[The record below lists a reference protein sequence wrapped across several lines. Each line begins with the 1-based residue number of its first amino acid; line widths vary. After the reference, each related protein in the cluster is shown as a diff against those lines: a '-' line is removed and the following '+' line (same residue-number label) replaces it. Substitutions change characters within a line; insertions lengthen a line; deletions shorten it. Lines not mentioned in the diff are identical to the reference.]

1 MNPEAVL
8 PSAPA
13 PLGARCRTI
22 AFTSG
27 KGGVGKSN
35 LVLNTGLVL
44 ARRGRRVALLDGDL
58 GLANLTV
65 LLGQTPKYDLRDVL
79 AGDKRLDEIL
89 LRGPHGIILV
99 PAGSGVADLARLTEE
114 QRSDL
119 FEQIAAL
126 EATVDFLLIDTGAG
140 LNETVL
146 TLILA
151 SDESVVVTRPEP
163 TALADAYALMKV
175 VVRECPAYP
184 FHVLINMVRDAE
196 QARQVHR
203 SLSEILMRFLGYRPG
218 DAGFVLMDSAV
229 GEAVVQ
235 QVPFTVSAPRC
246 RASRCLEGL
255 ADRLLGGG
263 APAGGVGRTFWER
276 MSRGRQ
282 RKP

>member
-89 LRGPHGIILV
+89 LRGPHGITLV

-119 FEQIAAL
+119 FDQIAAL
-126 EATVDFLLIDTGAG
+126 EAVPLERLLDFMNADWSAYCAAYERHYLAGELDALVAGAQAFPTYCEPIIERRDPLLAQRMSGELERGGACVVIG
-140 LNETVL
+140 VAHCPGVL
-146 TLILA
+146 
-151 SDESVVVTRPEP
+151 
-163 TALADAYALMKV
+163 
-175 VVRECPAYP
+175 
-184 FHVLINMVRDAE
+184 
-196 QARQVHR
+196 ARLR
-203 SLSEILMRFLGYRPG
+203 SLGYVYFPC
-218 DAGFVLMDSAV
+218 
-229 GEAVVQ
+229 
-235 QVPFTVSAPRC
+235 P
-246 RASRCLEGL
+246 
-255 ADRLLGGG
+255 
-263 APAGGVGRTFWER
+263 
-276 MSRGRQ
+276 
-282 RKP
+282 